1 MLLPYGSQLLA
12 TVMARSSK
20 PVNSEKIVKRCHI
33 IDSTICAMKLSPVQ
47 GHEMND
53 GHETGREHQQA
64 ISLSNMSLPF
74 IMPTV
79 TMFRDQTG

>member
-53 GHETGREHQQA
+53 GHETGNAHQA
-64 ISLSNMSLPF
+64 FNLSNMSLPF

-79 TMFRDQTG
+79 TMFRDQNR